1 MTWKD
6 VSAASF
12 DSIPVDIFM
21 GFMSNSSMNYQ
32 ITNRINCDFILLF
45 IFNGLS
51 ASGNGNTSMCCGNS
65 ELIRVSLTISR
76 EKQILHPAFI
86 TIYW

>member
-12 DSIPVDIFM
+12 DSIPVDVFM

-32 ITNRINCDFILLF
+32 ITNRINCDFILLLF
-45 IFNGLS
+45 
-51 ASGNGNTSMCCGNS
+51 SMAYRQV
-65 ELIRVSLTISR
+65 EMAT
-76 EKQILHPAFI
+76 HPCVAE
-86 TIYW
+86 TLN